1 MTGDQGEFQ
10 QPRRYATGSI
20 VLHWTIAALILTN
33 IPLGV
38 IGRDAPAP
46 EKLDILA
53 YHKSI
58 GLTVLT
64 LSVLRLAWRLLHRP
78 PALPT
83 AMRRWERALAH
94 LVHAGLYLVMIGVP
108 LTGWIAVSS
117 AAPAVPIRYFG
128 IAPWPYFPMVRSLGA
143 DALGRVHFGFA
154 LSHSVLGKVMLGLLV
169 LHLAGALKHMVLRDG
184 IVWRMAPLAIFLP
197 RRRVRDEKA

>member
-1 MTGDQGEFQ
+1 MMGARTEAPQT
-10 QPRRYATGSI
+10 RRYAAGSI
-20 VLHWTIAALILTN
+20 VLHWAIAALILTN

-78 PALPT
+78 PALLT
-83 AMRRWERALAH
+83 AMPRWERALAYI
-94 LVHAGLYLVMIGVP
+94 VHVGLYLVMIGVP

-117 AAPAVPIRYFG
+117 AAPAIPIRFFG
-128 IAPWPYFPMVRSLGA
+128 MAPWPYFPMVRSLGA
-143 DALGRVHFGFA
+143 DTLGRVHLDFA
-154 LSHSVLGKVMLGLLV
+154 VSHSVLGKVMLGLLV
-169 LHLAGALKHMVLRDG
+169 LHLVGALKHMALRDG

-197 RRRVRDEKA
+197 RGRVRDEKA